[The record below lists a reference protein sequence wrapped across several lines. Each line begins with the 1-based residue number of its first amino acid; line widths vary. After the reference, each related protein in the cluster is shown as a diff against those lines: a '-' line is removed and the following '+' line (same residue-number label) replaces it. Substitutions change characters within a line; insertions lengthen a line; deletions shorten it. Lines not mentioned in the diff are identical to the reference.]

1 MAQSPS
7 PNAPA
12 AGTGGVNATLDHMV
26 EELETF
32 EGVGKRRWTKWLLGI
47 VIAALVVGVVW
58 WVERQPSKGEREVAA
73 ANEGVYMQIE
83 TPVRGKLTEPP
94 REFRWQAVTGRDFY
108 TVVVGTIPGKADVL
122 EKLVRGDR
130 LALTDEEVALFRPG
144 KDYYW
149 KVRAIAKD
157 RRVIGHAESKFSL

>member
-1 MAQSPS
+1 M
-7 PNAPA
+7 
-12 AGTGGVNATLDHMV
+12 
-26 EELETF
+26 F
-32 EGVGKRRWTKWLLGI
+32 GI
-47 VIAALVVGVVW
+47 VAVLGLAVAAVW
-58 WVERQPSKGEREVAA
+58 WIESQPTKGEREVAA

-83 TPVRGKLTEPP
+83 TPVRGKLAEPP

-130 LALTDEEVALFRPG
+130 LALTDEEVALFQPG

-149 KVRAIAKD
+149 KVRAIARD
-157 RRVIGHAESKFSL
+157 SEAVPRGEAEMCSRWVTVGSFASACARTE